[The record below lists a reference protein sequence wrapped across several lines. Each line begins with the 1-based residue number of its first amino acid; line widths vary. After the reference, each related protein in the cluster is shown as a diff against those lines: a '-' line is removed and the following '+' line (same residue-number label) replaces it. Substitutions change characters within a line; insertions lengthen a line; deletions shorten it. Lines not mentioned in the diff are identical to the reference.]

1 MLANSQLQ
9 MAHFATGVQ
18 SPPLTLSSLITCL
31 DSHSTNNKEQQQ
43 QQKQQEVLTT
53 HPKTVNTSC
62 TTPGRE
68 VRQRKR
74 SC

>member
-9 MAHFATGVQ
+9 IAHSATRVQ
-18 SPPLTLSSLITCL
+18 SPPLTLSSLSCI

-43 QQKQQEVLTT
+43 QQQKEVLTT
-53 HPKTVNTSC
+53 HPKTVDISS

-68 VRQRKR
+68 VKQRKR